1 MRDKNSKK
9 IDLSIIL
16 PAYNVEKYV
25 KKSLDSI
32 LSQNGINYE
41 IIIVNDGS
49 KDGTLETI
57 RGFFEEDIRV
67 KIIDQKNQG
76 SGYARNT
83 GLSYAQGEYVYF
95 MDPDDLIKPE
105 MFHEIFSNLESIE
118 SLPDVILFSF
128 EKIDENGNIA
138 ANSSQNKEKK
148 YFGSN
153 EGIMNDID
161 SIYFENLFFS
171 PWTKFIK
178 RDFLNNNNLKFTNQK
193 TGQDAL
199 FCIDLFNLA
208 SSLLWLPESYYLY
221 LVGREGSAQ
230 SKKNPQMALDESNI
244 LKKLSKLLNEK
255 NVRNKD
261 KILSEFIVNRS
272 FKELRNIPTDD
283 KGYRTFKKSFK
294 SSVFNESLNK
304 VRVSTLSPIGKMI
317 FFIRKSL
324 WLSYVYFLYKNKL

>member
-138 ANSSQNKEKK
+138 VNSSQNKEKK

-153 EGIMNDID
+153 EEIMNDID

-208 SSLLWLPESYYLY
+208 SSLWWLPESYYLY

-230 SKKNPQMALDESNI
+230 NKKNPQMALDEANI

-255 NVRNKD
+255 
-261 KILSEFIVNRS
+261 
-272 FKELRNIPTDD
+272 
-283 KGYRTFKKSFK
+283 
-294 SSVFNESLNK
+294 
-304 VRVSTLSPIGKMI
+304 M
-317 FFIRKSL
+317 
-324 WLSYVYFLYKNKL
+324 